1 MGLTHGS
8 CELPEASKYPN
19 TRSDSLSG
27 IVRTGYT
34 VLGISPTRGDTL
46 VISEDTTFASPRTGT
61 VQQLFDFQVFNHDP
75 LQLPDTMLYEVFG
88 YSVDASGNCAASV
101 GEPQLVSYVCGL
113 QGVNTVAIGSLTPHH
128 ISLTHWLIIS

>member
-1 MGLTHGS
+1 MNTWKSKSCCTVPVRGL
-8 CELPEASKYPN
+8 AN
-19 TRSDSLSG
+19 
-27 IVRTGYT
+27 V
-34 VLGISPTRGDTL
+34 GISPTRGDTL